1 MLETVLLLSPLPML
15 LGLVSFSVGS
25 RAASQVVQADLVFL
39 NGKVWTVDK
48 ALPQAEAVA
57 VWQDRIL
64 AVGTSE
70 DIRTLIGPK
79 TRVMDLE
86 GKLLLPGFNDNHT
99 HFLMGGEEEFE
110 VRLKDSKDEEEFGR
124 RLAAKAKELPPGGW
138 ITGGNWDHDNWP
150 GGRLPTAELIDRYV
164 PDCPVFVNRYDGH
177 MAVVNSVVLKIAG
190 ISAETPDPEGG
201 VIVRKPGSREPAGV
215 LRDNAMD
222 LVYPHVPQS
231 SEAEKRRAIE
241 AAVAHA
247 RRVGVTSL
255 QDMSASPALMRIY
268 QDLLKEGE
276 LTVRIDARWPIA
288 SWKQLAELGIE
299 QNFRNSDWI
308 KIGGVKGF
316 MDGSLGS
323 STALFFEP
331 YAHEPEQSGVYMTPP
346 EELRQ
351 LILGADKA
359 GLHVAIHAIGDKA
372 NSDLLDIY
380 EEVARS
386 GGPRERRFR
395 IEHAQHIRPKDFER
409 YARLG
414 VIACAQPYHAI
425 DDGRWAEGRI
435 GRERCRTTYPFR
447 SFLDAGVALCFGS
460 DWTVAPLDPLQGID
474 AAVTRR
480 TLDGKH
486 PEGWFPE
493 QKISVEEAIEAY
505 TLGSAYAAFDED
517 IKGTIAPGKLA
528 DLVVLSEDIL
538 TIPPERIKDVVV
550 LCTVVGGRVVYEK

>member
-1 MLETVLLLSPLPML
+1 MLETVLLLSPLAML
-15 LGLVSFSVGS
+15 LGLVSFSAGS
-25 RAASQVVQADLVFL
+25 RAASPLVQADLVFL

-48 ALPQAEAVA
+48 ALPQGEAVA

-70 DIRTLIGPK
+70 DIKALIGPD
-79 TRVMDLE
+79 TRVIDL
-86 GKLLLPGFNDNHT
+86 GGRLLLPGFNDNHT

-124 RLAAKAKELPPGGW
+124 RLAAKAKELPPGAW

-150 GGRLPTAELIDRYV
+150 GAQLPTAERIDRYV
-164 PDCPVFVNRYDGH
+164 PDRPVFVNRYDGH

-222 LVYPHVPQS
+222 LVYRHVPQS
-231 SEAEKRRAIE
+231 SDAEKRRAIE

-268 QDLLKEGE
+268 QDLFKEGE

-288 SWKQLAELGIE
+288 SWKQLAELGIV
-299 QNFRNSDWI
+299 QNFRNGDWI

-346 EELRQ
+346 ETLRE

-372 NSDLLDIY
+372 NSDLLDTF
-380 EEVARS
+380 EEVARG

-395 IEHAQHIRPKDFER
+395 IEHAQHIQPKDFER

-447 SFLDAGVALCFGS
+447 SFLDAGVALCFGT
-460 DWTVAPLDPLQGID
+460 DWTVAPLDPLQGIY

-493 QKISVEEAIEAY
+493 QKISVAEAIEAY
-505 TLGSAYAAFDED
+505 TLGSAYAAFDEN
-517 IKGTIAPGKLA
+517 IKGTITPGKLA